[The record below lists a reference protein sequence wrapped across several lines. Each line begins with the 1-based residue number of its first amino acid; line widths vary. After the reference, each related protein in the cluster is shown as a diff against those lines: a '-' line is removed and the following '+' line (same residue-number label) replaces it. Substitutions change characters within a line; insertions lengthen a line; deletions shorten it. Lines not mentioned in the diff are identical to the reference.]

1 VNPDTLVE
9 GGDVVMSLK
18 EIIIYPDPVIKKKSE
33 SVDEV
38 NEEIKQLIEDM
49 AETMYAS
56 RGVGLAAVQIGVLK
70 RVIVVN
76 IGEGLIAMV
85 NPEILE
91 NEGEF
96 KMEEG
101 CLCLPGVLIDVK
113 RSEKV
118 KVKGLNEKG
127 EEVVIDAE
135 GLLARAFQHEVDHLN
150 GILIIDKVSR
160 IKRELLTNNLRKQAR
175 ERATAKR

>member
-1 VNPDTLVE
+1 
-9 GGDVVMSLK
+9 MSLK
-18 EIIIYPDPVIKKKSE
+18 EIIIYPDPVIRKKSE
-33 SVDEV
+33 FVEEV
-38 NEEIKQLIEDM
+38 NGEIKQLIEDM
-49 AETMYAS
+49 EETMYAS

-91 NEGEF
+91 NDGEVQ
-96 KMEEG
+96 MEEG

-127 EEVVIDAE
+127 EEIVVDAE

-150 GILIIDKVSR
+150 GVLIIDKVSR
-160 IKRELLTNNLRKQAR
+160 IKRELLTSTLRKEAK
-175 ERATAKR
+175 ERAAAKH

>member
-1 VNPDTLVE
+1 
-9 GGDVVMSLK
+9 MSLK

-33 SVDEV
+33 SVEEV
-38 NEEIKQLIEDM
+38 NEEIKQLIDDM
-49 AETMYAS
+49 TGTMYAS
-56 RGVGLAAVQIGVLK
+56 RGVGLAAVQIGILK

-76 IGEGLIAMV
+76 VGEELVALV

-91 NEGEF
+91 NEGESQ
-96 KMEEG
+96 MEEG
-101 CLCLPGVLIDVK
+101 CLCLPGVLVDVK

-127 EEVVIDAE
+127 EEVVVDAE
-135 GLLARAFQHEVDHLN
+135 GLLARAFQHELDHLN

-160 IKRELLTNNLRKQAR
+160 IKRELLTNKLRKEAK
-175 ERATAKR
+175 ERAAAKR

>member
-1 VNPDTLVE
+1 
-9 GGDVVMSLK
+9 MSLK
-18 EIIIYPDPVIKKKSE
+18 EIIIYPDPVIKKKSK
-33 SVDEV
+33 SVEEV
-38 NEEIKQLIEDM
+38 NDEIKQLIDDM
-49 AETMYAS
+49 TETMYAS

-76 IGEGLIAMV
+76 IGEGLIAVV

-91 NEGEF
+91 SEGESQ
-96 KMEEG
+96 MEEG

-127 EEVVIDAE
+127 EEVIIDAE
-135 GLLARAFQHEVDHLN
+135 GLLARAFQHEVDHLK
-150 GILIIDKVSR
+150 GILIIDKVSK
-160 IKRELLTNNLRKQAR
+160 IKRELLTNKLRKEAR
-175 ERATAKR
+175 ERAAAKS

>member
-1 VNPDTLVE
+1 
-9 GGDVVMSLK
+9 MSLK
-18 EIIIYPDPVIKKKSE
+18 EIMIYPNPVIKKKSE
-33 SVDEV
+33 SVEEV

-49 AETMYAS
+49 TETMYAS

-91 NEGEF
+91 SDGESQ
-96 KMEEG
+96 MEEG

-127 EEVVIDAE
+127 EEVVVDAE

-150 GILIIDKVSR
+150 GVLIIDKVSR
-160 IKRELLTNNLRKQAR
+160 IKRELLTSTLRKEAK
-175 ERATAKR
+175 ERAAAKH

>member
-1 VNPDTLVE
+1 
-9 GGDVVMSLK
+9 MSLK
-18 EIIIYPDPVIKKKSE
+18 EVIIYPDPVIKKKSE
-33 SVDEV
+33 SLEEV
-38 NEEIKQLIEDM
+38 NEEIKKLIEDM

-70 RVIVVN
+70 RIIVVN
-76 IGEGLIAMV
+76 VGEGLIAMV

-91 NEGEF
+91 NEGESQ
-96 KMEEG
+96 MEEG

-127 EEVVIDAE
+127 EEVVVDAE

-175 ERATAKR
+175 ERATAKS

>member
-1 VNPDTLVE
+1 
-9 GGDVVMSLK
+9 MSLK

-33 SVDEV
+33 SVEEV
-38 NEEIKQLIEDM
+38 DEEIKQLIDDM
-49 AETMYAS
+49 TETMYAS
-56 RGVGLAAVQIGVLK
+56 RGVGLAAVQIGILK

-76 IGEGLIAMV
+76 VGEELVALV

-91 NEGEF
+91 NEGESQ
-96 KMEEG
+96 MEEG

-127 EEVVIDAE
+127 EEVVVDAE

-160 IKRELLTNNLRKQAR
+160 IKRELLTNKLRKEAK
-175 ERATAKR
+175 ERAAAK

>member
-1 VNPDTLVE
+1 
-9 GGDVVMSLK
+9 MSLK

-33 SVDEV
+33 SVEEV
-38 NEEIKQLIEDM
+38 NEEIKQLIDDM
-49 AETMYAS
+49 TETMYAS
-56 RGVGLAAVQIGVLK
+56 RGVGLAAVQIGILK

-76 IGEGLIAMV
+76 VGEELVALV

-91 NEGEF
+91 NEGESQ
-96 KMEEG
+96 MEEG

-118 KVKGLNEKG
+118 KVKGLNEKW
-127 EEVVIDAE
+127 EEVVVDAE

-160 IKRELLTNNLRKQAR
+160 IKRELVTNKLRKEAR
-175 ERATAKR
+175 ERSSAKS

>member
-1 VNPDTLVE
+1 
-9 GGDVVMSLK
+9 MSLK

-33 SVDEV
+33 SVEEI
-38 NEEIKQLIEDM
+38 NEEIKQLIDDM
-49 AETMYAS
+49 TETMYAS
-56 RGVGLAAVQIGVLK
+56 RGVGLAAVQIGILK

-76 IGEGLIAMV
+76 VGEELVALV

-91 NEGEF
+91 NEGESQ
-96 KMEEG
+96 MEEG

-127 EEVVIDAE
+127 EEVVVDAE

-160 IKRELLTNNLRKQAR
+160 IKRELLTNKLRKEAR
-175 ERATAKR
+175 ERAAVKR

>member
-1 VNPDTLVE
+1 
-9 GGDVVMSLK
+9 MSLK

-33 SVDEV
+33 PVEEV
-38 NEEIKQLIEDM
+38 NEEITQLIEDM

-56 RGVGLAAVQIGVLK
+56 HGVGLAAVQIGVLK

-76 IGEGLIAMV
+76 IGEGLITMV

-91 NEGEF
+91 NEGESQ
-96 KMEEG
+96 MEEG

>member
-1 VNPDTLVE
+1 
-9 GGDVVMSLK
+9 MSLK

-33 SVDEV
+33 SVEEV
-38 NEEIKQLIEDM
+38 NEEIKQLIDDM
-49 AETMYAS
+49 TETMYAS
-56 RGVGLAAVQIGVLK
+56 RGVGLAAVQIGILK

-76 IGEGLIAMV
+76 VGEELVALV

-91 NEGEF
+91 NEGES

-127 EEVVIDAE
+127 EEVVVDAE

-160 IKRELLTNNLRKQAR
+160 IKRELLTNKLRKEAR
-175 ERATAKR
+175 ERAAEKR

>member
-1 VNPDTLVE
+1 
-9 GGDVVMSLK
+9 MSLK

-33 SVDEV
+33 SVEEV
-38 NEEIKQLIEDM
+38 NEEIKQLIDDM
-49 AETMYAS
+49 TETMYAS
-56 RGVGLAAVQIGVLK
+56 RGVGLAAVQIGILK

-76 IGEGLIAMV
+76 VGEELVALV

-91 NEGEF
+91 NEGESQ
-96 KMEEG
+96 MEEG

-127 EEVVIDAE
+127 EEVVVDAE

-160 IKRELLTNNLRKQAR
+160 IKRELLTNKLRKEAK
-175 ERATAKR
+175 ERAAAKR